1 MRVVRGKCLVLACSR
16 PYGVRRVG
24 TVSATGAKY
33 GAGHRRTIRHG
44 QIRDA
49 ARAEGKARPSRA
61 ALAPCHPTAANRA
74 GGDEPREFVGPST
87 VSEHESDTATTLAPT
102 REMNRRH
109 RCQLADALR
118 IRTRFLSLADLDRRT
133 SAFKR
138 VQSLIS
144 EMTADLG
151 GDSEITT
158 AQRLLIGR
166 AAIAAVMT
174 EDQEVKFLAGNA
186 IDPAIHAT
194 LSNSLRR
201 LLESIG
207 ISRVPRDVSPSLN
220 EIGRLIADQEA
231 DVTEQAEDEQ
241 DAEVEAV
248 IKEADEAA

>member
-1 MRVVRGKCLVLACSR
+1 M
-16 PYGVRRVG
+16 
-24 TVSATGAKY
+24 
-33 GAGHRRTIRHG
+33 
-44 QIRDA
+44 
-49 ARAEGKARPSRA
+49 
-61 ALAPCHPTAANRA
+61 
-74 GGDEPREFVGPST
+74 
-87 VSEHESDTATTLAPT
+87 SDTATTLAPT
-102 REMNRRH
+102 GQMNRRD
-109 RCQLADALR
+109 RRQLADALR

-220 EIGRLIADQEA
+220 EIGRLIADQETRE
-231 DVTEQAEDEQ
+231 VTEQAEDEQ

-248 IKEADEAA
+248 IKEADVA